1 MRKIILLIL
10 ITFVYGCGYTSVLK
24 NQNQQD
30 LKLNVK
36 NINGDFQT
44 NSFIKNQLKLSSN
57 PNSSKNID
65 LDITST
71 YEKIIIAKN
80 AAGIVTD
87 YKINIDLDFTIVSL
101 NNRKVNYSDSINVK
115 NTSENFEQLEFERE
129 FKRNFATAT
138 KDKLILYLISL
149 NDN

>member
-1 MRKIILLIL
+1 MQKIILLIL
-10 ITFVYGCGYTSVLK
+10 VVTVYGCGYTSVLK

-101 NNRKVNYSDSINVK
+101 NNKKVNYSDSINVK

-129 FKRNFATAT
+129 FKRNFAQQRKT
-138 KDKLILYLISL
+138 S
-149 NDN
+149 

>member
-1 MRKIILLIL
+1 MQKIILLIL
-10 ITFVYGCGYTSVLK
+10 VVTVYGCGYTSVLK

-101 NNRKVNYSDSINVK
+101 NNKKVNYSDSINVK

-129 FKRNFATAT
+129 FKRNFATTT

>member
-1 MRKIILLIL
+1 MQKIILLIL
-10 ITFVYGCGYTSVLK
+10 VVTVYGCGYTSVLK

>member
-1 MRKIILLIL
+1 MQKIILLIL
-10 ITFVYGCGYTSVLK
+10 LVTVYSCGYTSVLK

-36 NINGDFQT
+36 NIKGDFQT

-57 PNSSKNID
+57 PNSLKNID

-87 YKINIDLDFTIVSL
+87 YKINIDLDFIIVSL
-101 NNRKVNYSDSINVK
+101 NNKKVNYSDSINVK

-129 FKRNFATAT
+129 FKRNFATAS
-138 KDKLILYLISL
+138 KDKLILYLLSL

>member
-1 MRKIILLIL
+1 MQKIILLIL
-10 ITFVYGCGYTSVLK
+10 VVAVYGCGYTSVLK

-101 NNRKVNYSDSINVK
+101 NNKKVNYSDSINVK

>member
-1 MRKIILLIL
+1 MQKIILLIL
-10 ITFVYGCGYTSVLK
+10 LVTVYSCGYTSVLK

-65 LDITST
+65 LDIMST

-87 YKINIDLDFTIVSL
+87 YKINIGLDFTIVSL
-101 NNRKVNYSDSINVK
+101 NNKKVNYSDSINVK

-138 KDKLILYLISL
+138 KDKLILYLLSL

>member
-1 MRKIILLIL
+1 MQKIILLIL
-10 ITFVYGCGYTSVLK
+10 VVTVYGCGYTSVLK

-101 NNRKVNYSDSINVK
+101 NNKKVNYSDSINVK